1 MTVRVATTCSS
12 GKAISPIWPLQAA
25 SLRPGPIGSVSAAW
39 LANLPCAVERMP
51 ASDLYLGRGFGHARS
66 VERPFV
72 ISAGLGLVRPEEL
85 IPSYSLTVSAG
96 ADDIFARIDGR
107 RDPAAWW
114 RAIRSNPFSC
124 PMDALF
130 EGSDIV
136 LMALSGPYLA
146 MIAEEL
152 EQRPESDLD
161 RLRIFLPGSPRNAP
175 PRLARLVMPYDDR
188 MNSPASELRG
198 PLTDFA
204 ARALRDFAGS
214 ALEALPDGNVSQHA
228 AFVSARMLE
237 LETALERGPRP

>member
-12 GKAISPIWPLQAA
+12 GKAMSPIWPLQAA
-25 SLRPGPIGSVSAAW
+25 SLRPGSIELVSAAW

-51 ASDLYLGRGFGHARS
+51 ASDLYQGRGFGHARS
-66 VERPFV
+66 VARPFV

-96 ADDIFARIDGR
+96 ADDIFTRINGR

-114 RAIRSNPFSC
+114 FAIRSNPFSC

-130 EGSDIV
+130 EGGGIV

-146 MIAEEL
+146 MVADEL
-152 EQRPESDLD
+152 ERRPESDLD
-161 RLRIFLPGSPRNAP
+161 RLRIFLPGSPRHAP
-175 PRLARLVMPYDDR
+175 PRLARLVMPYDGR

-204 ARALRDFAGS
+204 PRALRDFAGT
-214 ALEALPDGNVSQHA
+214 ALESLPDGDVSQHA

-237 LETALERGPRP
+237 LETVPESGPRP